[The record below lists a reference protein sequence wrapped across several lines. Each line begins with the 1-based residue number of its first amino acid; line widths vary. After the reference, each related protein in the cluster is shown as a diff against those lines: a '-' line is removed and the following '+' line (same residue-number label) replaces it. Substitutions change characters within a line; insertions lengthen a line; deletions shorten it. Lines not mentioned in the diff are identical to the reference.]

1 MHLLVMRHGKAE
13 DSNPQGDAARRLVD
27 IGRKQ
32 ARRAARMLVHAQQ
45 VPDIVLTS
53 PYERALRT
61 AEEFCTTAG
70 IAAPIIQDWLA
81 CGMHPQTALREL
93 SAFSE
98 FRRVAIV
105 GHEPDL
111 SCLISHLI
119 EAPYGSVVMKK
130 GAIAA
135 IECSPP
141 ARGGVLLYLVPPK
154 LANRED

>member
-13 DSNPQGDAARRLVD
+13 DSNPQGDAARRLID
-27 IGRKQ
+27 IGREQ

-61 AEEFCTTAG
+61 AEEFCSTAG
-70 IAAPIIQDWLA
+70 LAQPIIQDWLA

-93 SAFSE
+93 SSFSE

-111 SCLISHLI
+111 SCLISNLI

-130 GAIAA
+130 GAFAA

-141 ARGGVLLYLVPPK
+141 ARGGALLYLVPPK
-154 LANRED
+154 LADRED

>member
-1 MHLLVMRHGKAE
+1 MQLLVMRHGKAE
-13 DSNPQGDAARRLVD
+13 DSHPQGDAARRLVE
-27 IGRKQ
+27 IGREQ

-81 CGMHPQTALREL
+81 SGMHPQTALREL

-98 FRRVAIV
+98 FRHIAIV

-111 SCLISHLI
+111 SCLISNLI

-130 GAIAA
+130 GAFAA

-141 ARGGVLLYLVPPK
+141 ASGGVLLYLVPPK
-154 LANRED
+154 LADRED

>member
-13 DSNPQGDAARRLVD
+13 DSNPQGDAARRLVE
-27 IGRKQ
+27 IGREQ
-32 ARRAARMLVHAQQ
+32 VRRAARMLVHAQQ

-70 IAAPIIQDWLA
+70 LAAPIIQDWLA

-111 SCLISHLI
+111 SCLISNLI

-130 GAIAA
+130 GAFAA

-141 ARGGVLLYLVPPK
+141 ARGGALLYLVPPK
-154 LANRED
+154 LADRED

>member
-1 MHLLVMRHGKAE
+1 MQLLVMRHGKAE
-13 DSNPQGDAARRLVD
+13 DSHPQGDAARRLVE
-27 IGRKQ
+27 IGREQ
-32 ARRAARMLVHAQQ
+32 ARRAARMLLHAQQ

-81 CGMHPQTALREL
+81 SGMHPQTALREL

-98 FRRVAIV
+98 FRHIAIV

-111 SCLISHLI
+111 SCLISNLI

-130 GAIAA
+130 GAFAA

-141 ARGGVLLYLVPPK
+141 ARGGILLYLAPPQ
-154 LANRED
+154 LTHHQA

>member
-1 MHLLVMRHGKAE
+1 MQLLVMRHGKAE
-13 DSNPQGDAARRLVD
+13 DSHPQGDAARRLVE
-27 IGRKQ
+27 IGREQ
-32 ARRAARMLVHAQQ
+32 ARRAARMLLHAQQ

-81 CGMHPQTALREL
+81 SGMHPQTALREL

-98 FRRVAIV
+98 FRHIAIV

-111 SCLISHLI
+111 SCLISNLI

-130 GAIAA
+130 GAFAA

-141 ARGGVLLYLVPPK
+141 ASGGVLLYLVPPK
-154 LANRED
+154 LADRED

>member
-1 MHLLVMRHGKAE
+1 MHLLVIRHGKAE
-13 DSNPQGDAARRLVD
+13 DSHSQSDAARRLVE
-27 IGRKQ
+27 IGREQ

-61 AEEFCTTAG
+61 AEEFCSTAG
-70 IAAPIIQDWLA
+70 LAAPIIQDWLA

-111 SCLISHLI
+111 SCLISNLI

-130 GAIAA
+130 GAFAA

-141 ARGGVLLYLVPPK
+141 ARGGALLYLVPPK
-154 LANRED
+154 LADRED